1 MKKLYLECSS
11 GISGDM
17 IVAALLDLGADEAV
31 LREVLEG
38 IRKKESGFE
47 IRISRVVK
55 GGIDCCDFDVI
66 LDEEHDNHDHDMH
79 YLYGHLEAGHEH
91 EHEHAHEHSHEHEH
105 EHIHEHEHSHEH
117 GHDHEEGHAHD
128 HGHDHSHHHSHRGLR
143 EIVEIIDSLEMTDN
157 ARNLAKKTFFI
168 LAEAEAEAHG
178 QPVEE
183 VHFHEVGAVDS
194 VVDIVAAAVCFDNLG
209 IGEVIIPKICEGQ
222 GTVRCQHGILPVPV
236 PAVLNIA
243 KQNHLPIA
251 ITGRQ
256 GELITPTGAAF
267 AAAVMTST
275 ELPEVLI
282 PTAVGLG
289 AGKREYKQ
297 PSIVRAV
304 LFEGQ
309 REGDVVWKLECNIDD
324 STGEQ
329 LGFAME
335 RLMEAGARDVFYT
348 PVYMK
353 KGRPAWLLSVLADE
367 EKIPLLEGIIFRE
380 TTTIGIRRQ
389 RMERTILPRVVRDVV
404 TRFGGAQVKVCT
416 HDGYEEFYPEYESAV
431 RLARKTN
438 RTLREIYDEIRKSGM
453 NSCKIDL

>member
-17 IVAALLDLGADEAV
+17 IVAALLDLGADEEV

-55 GGIDCCDFDVI
+55 GSIDCCDFDVI

-79 YLYGHLEAGHEH
+79 YLYGHLETGHEH
-91 EHEHAHEHSHEHEH
+91 E
-105 EHIHEHEHSHEH
+105 
-117 GHDHEEGHAHD
+117 HD

-143 EIVEIIDSLEMTDN
+143 EIVEIIDSLKMTEN

-194 VVDIVAAAVCFDNLG
+194 IVDIVAAAVCFDNLG
-209 IGEVIIPKICEGQ
+209 ISEVIIPKICEGQ

-309 REGDVVWKLECNIDD
+309 RSGDFVWKLECNIDD

-389 RMERTILPRVVRDVV
+389 RMERTILPRIVRDVA
-404 TRFGGAQVKVCT
+404 TRFGDAQVKVCT

>member
-91 EHEHAHEHSHEHEH
+91 EHEHAHEHSHEHG
-105 EHIHEHEHSHEH
+105 H
-117 GHDHEEGHAHD
+117 GHEEGHAH
-128 HGHDHSHHHSHRGLR
+128 GHDHPHHHSHRGLR
-143 EIVEIIDSLEMTDN
+143 EIVEIIDGLEMTEN

-194 VVDIVAAAVCFDNLG
+194 IVDIVAAAVCFDNLG

-282 PTAVGLG
+282 PTGVGLG

-416 HDGYEEFYPEYESAV
+416 HDGYEEFYPEYESAA

-438 RTLREIYDEIRKSGM
+438 RTLREIYDEIRKCGM

>member
-1 MKKLYLECSS
+1 MTEK
-11 GISGDM
+11 
-17 IVAALLDLGADEAV
+17 A
-31 LREVLEG
+31 REV
-38 IRKKESGFE
+38 
-47 IRISRVVK
+47 
-55 GGIDCCDFDVI
+55 
-66 LDEEHDNHDHDMH
+66 
-79 YLYGHLEAGHEH
+79 
-91 EHEHAHEHSHEHEH
+91 
-105 EHIHEHEHSHEH
+105 
-117 GHDHEEGHAHD
+117 
-128 HGHDHSHHHSHRGLR
+128 
-143 EIVEIIDSLEMTDN
+143 
-157 ARNLAKKTFFI
+157 AKKTFFI
-168 LAEAEAEAHG
+168 LAEAESKAHG

-194 VVDIVAAAVCFDNLG
+194 IVDIVAAAVCFDNLG
-209 IGEVIIPKICEGQ
+209 IEDVIIPKICEGQ
-222 GTVRCQHGILPVPV
+222 GTVRCQHGILPIPV

-251 ITGRQ
+251 ITKRQ

-275 ELPEVLI
+275 QLPEILV

-289 AGKREYKQ
+289 AGKREYEQ

-304 LFEGQ
+304 LFEEPASVSTKEESEPAGVSTKEENEPADSAKAQ
-309 REGDVVWKLECNIDD
+309 SLQSPGGDFVWKLECNIDD

-335 RLMEAGARDVFYT
+335 RLMEAGARDAFYT

-353 KGRPAWLLSVLADE
+353 KGRPAWLLTVLADE
-367 EKIPLLEGIIFRE
+367 EKIPMLEGIIFRE

-389 RMERTILPRVVRDVV
+389 RMERTILPRLIREVE
-404 TRFGGAQVKVCT
+404 TRFGGAQVKVCI

-431 RLARKTN
+431 RLARKADK
-438 RTLREIYDEIRKSGM
+438 TLKEIYDEIRKCSG

>member
-1 MKKLYLECSS
+1 MKKLYLELGS

-91 EHEHAHEHSHEHEH
+91 EHEHAHEHSHEHG
-105 EHIHEHEHSHEH
+105 H
-117 GHDHEEGHAHD
+117 GHEEGHAH
-128 HGHDHSHHHSHRGLR
+128 GHDHPHHHSHRGLR
-143 EIVEIIDSLEMTDN
+143 EIVEIIDGLEMTEN

-194 VVDIVAAAVCFDNLG
+194 IVDIVAAAVCFDNLG

-282 PTAVGLG
+282 PTGVGLG

-329 LGFAME
+329 LGYAME
-335 RLMEAGARDVFYT
+335 RLMEAGARDAFYT

-367 EKIPLLEGIIFRE
+367 EKIPLLEEIIFRE

-438 RTLREIYDEIRKSGM
+438 RTLREIYDEIRKCGM